1 MSFLKRHHVESD
13 DEELEGID
21 PELRLRTV
29 RTAHSAIAESIV
41 ADDRKTRR
49 RRKSRFWRG
58 RAASEKRQQ
67 ESTTPSDVQG
77 VRRNVYVN
85 TPLAPHEVDSS
96 GDPRVRYPR
105 NKVRTTKYTLLT
117 FLPKNLFEQFR
128 RIANLF
134 FLTLVV
140 LQRRWLLF
148 VYKLNLQGRRGRL
161 PPRLA
166 RRGGKQLAHH
176 PPHPPAQSQPARRP
190 ALLFREDAG
199 AQSARKRV
207 QGREEAA
214 CPRRLHAV
222 LARQPVARVRR
233 RSECA
238 LVPTAR
244 RARPVHPSHQRRVGA
259 HAVEEARRW
268 GHCAAARQ

>member
-105 NKVRTTKYTLLT
+105 NKVRTT
-117 FLPKNLFEQFR
+117 
-128 RIANLF
+128 
-134 FLTLVV
+134 
-140 LQRRWLLF
+140 
-148 VYKLNLQGRRGRL
+148 
-161 PPRLA
+161 
-166 RRGGKQLAHH
+166 
-176 PPHPPAQSQPARRP
+176 
-190 ALLFREDAG
+190 
-199 AQSARKRV
+199 
-207 QGREEAA
+207 
-214 CPRRLHAV
+214 
-222 LARQPVARVRR
+222 
-233 RSECA
+233 SECFLG
-238 LVPTAR
+238 LVGHFRGWPCADYVPGQERTMWPQFGDRLWACVNFAMSAY
-244 RARPVHPSHQRRVGA
+244 RA
-259 HAVEEARRW
+259 
-268 GHCAAARQ
+268 